1 MSPDQFFAT
10 LKARLVLMDDDT
22 VRATVTALW
31 LAQMGWG
38 EVAILVDGLRDGELE
53 TGPEPKAPTGLD
65 RVSVPELSA
74 RELEAVQK
82 KSPVRIIDVGLSD
95 NYVACH
101 IPGAVWCSR
110 VALDRLFRDA
120 AHDGPTVLTSEKGV
134 LARLAAN
141 DLDMSIAPSVSV
153 LTGGNMAWRETGFT
167 LSGGDA
173 HFASPR
179 DDHWLASSERPG
191 DMRQNV
197 LDYLAWEE
205 TLLDDIEQGGIS
217 PYHNLIW
224 R

>member
-1 MSPDQFFAT
+1 
-10 LKARLVLMDDDT
+10 
-22 VRATVTALW
+22 
-31 LAQMGWG
+31 
-38 EVAILVDGLRDGELE
+38 
-53 TGPEPKAPTGLD
+53 
-65 RVSVPELSA
+65 
-74 RELEAVQK
+74 
-82 KSPVRIIDVGLSD
+82 
-95 NYVACH
+95 
-101 IPGAVWCSR
+101 
-110 VALDRLFRDA
+110 
-120 AHDGPTVLTSEKGV
+120 VLTSEKGV